1 MTLYFA
7 VSGQYE
13 GTYRRIELRSIKSWI
28 RAVKMPFLSPQPHR
42 NSQRQHP
49 ASIMWPLLSFRHV
62 AVAFLAVT
70 GTAVLAQVSPP
81 VKPDTGVVAEPFDIS
96 QVTLND
102 GRWKENQGR
111 TLNYLKFVDVNRML
125 YVFRSNHKL
134 STNGASP
141 NGGWDDPTFPFRSH
155 VQGHLLS
162 AWAQCYAT
170 LKDTT
175 CRDRA
180 TSFVAE
186 LLKCQNNNAAA
197 GFTAGYLS
205 GFPESQFT
213 ALEQGTLTGGN
224 VPYYVIHKT
233 MQGLLDVWRNI
244 GDNNAK
250 TTLLALA
257 AWVDTRTGKLS
268 SSQMQTMLGTEFGG
282 MNDVLADI
290 YRQTGDSRWL
300 TVAKRFDHNAVF
312 DPLASNQDKLSGLHA
327 NTQVPKWIGA
337 AREYMATGTS
347 RYLDIA
353 KNAWSFTV
361 NQHSYAI
368 GGNSQAEHFRN
379 PNAIAGYL
387 TSDTC
392 EHCNTVNMLKLTK
405 ELWRTNPTT
414 NYIDFYENA
423 LINHLLGAQNPADSH
438 GHITYFTPLVA
449 GGKRGV
455 GPAWGG
461 GTWSTDYNSFWCCQ
475 GTGVEQNTRL
485 MDNIYGYDS
494 SSLYVNLFAPSKLNW
509 SQKSITVTQ
518 VTNFPVSDT
527 STITVTGSGT
537 FAMKIRIPSWT
548 SGATVTVNGAQQSYA
563 SGSYATISRTWA
575 SGDTV
580 VVRFPMSLRLKT
592 ANDNTS
598 LAALAYGP
606 VVLAGNYGSTAL
618 SAAPTLQ
625 LATIKRTSTTSLAFT
640 GTANG
645 QTVNIGPFYDAQG
658 FNYVVYW
665 AYSGSLPT

>member
-1 MTLYFA
+1 
-7 VSGQYE
+7 
-13 GTYRRIELRSIKSWI
+13 
-28 RAVKMPFLSPQPHR
+28 
-42 NSQRQHP
+42 
-49 ASIMWPLLSFRHV
+49 MWPLRGFRYLSV
-62 AVAFLAVT
+62 ALLAVT
-70 GTAVLAQVSPP
+70 GTSILPALAQVVPP
-81 VKPDTGVVAEPFDIS
+81 VKVDTGVVAEPFDIS

-102 GRWKENQGR
+102 GRWKENQAR
-111 TLNYLKFVDVNRML
+111 TLSYLKFVDLNRML

-134 STNGASP
+134 STNGATA
-141 NGGWDDPTFPFRSH
+141 NGGWDAPSFPFRSH
-155 VQGHLLS
+155 MQGHLLS
-162 AWAQCYAT
+162 AWSQCYAT

-180 TSFVAE
+180 VTFVAE
-186 LLKCQNNNAAA
+186 LQKCQNNNAAA
-197 GFTAGYLS
+197 GFTTGYLS
-205 GFPESQFT
+205 GFPESEFT

-244 GDNNAK
+244 GDSNAK
-250 TTLLALA
+250 TVLLALA
-257 AWVDTRTGKLS
+257 GWVDTRTGKLS
-268 SSQMQTMLGTEFGG
+268 SSQMQRMLGTEFGG
-282 MNDVLADI
+282 MNDVLTDI
-290 YRQTGDSRWL
+290 YRQSGDSRWL
-300 TVAKRFDHNAVF
+300 NVARRFDHSAVF
-312 DPLASNQDKLSGLHA
+312 DPLASNQDRLSGLHA

-337 AREYMATGTS
+337 AREYMATGIS

-353 KNAWSFTV
+353 RNAWSFTV

-379 PNAIAGYL
+379 PNAIAAHL
-387 TSDTC
+387 TTDTC

-438 GHITYFTPLVA
+438 GHITYFTPLKA
-449 GGKRGV
+449 GARRGV

-485 MDNIYGYDS
+485 MDNIYGYNSDNS
-494 SSLYVNLFAPSKLNW
+494 ILYVNLFAPSKLNW
-509 SQKSITVTQ
+509 SQKGITITQ
-518 VTNFPVSDT
+518 ATNFPISDT
-527 STITVTGSGT
+527 STISVSGGGN
-537 FAMKIRIPSWT
+537 FALKIRIPAWT
-548 SGATVTVNGAQQSYA
+548 SGAEITVNGVKQTATT
-563 SGSYATISRTWA
+563 GNYATISRSWA

-580 VVRFPMSLRLKT
+580 VVRLPMSLRLVPAK
-592 ANDNTS
+592 DNTA
-598 LAALAYGP
+598 LAAVAYGP
-606 VVLAGNYGSTAL
+606 VILSGNYGSTTL

-625 LATIKRTSTTSLAFT
+625 LGSLRRTSSSSLAFT

-645 QTVNIGPFYDAQG
+645 QTVNIGPFYEAQG

-665 AYSGSLPT
+665 AYSGSLPTGG